1 MLTIFII
8 SNATKDLK
16 MFLKINCQQIDSGI
30 YVGCISGRIRD
41 ELWKRINDDNL
52 IREAVVLYAI
62 QNHVIMK
69 NKGSSKIKE
78 FDLIDLIKD

>member
-1 MLTIFII
+1 MLIIFII
-8 SNATKDLK
+8 PNATKDLK
-16 MFLKINCQQIDSGI
+16 MLLKINCQQIDSDI

-78 FDLIDLIKD
+78 FDLIDLIKA